1 MSNIWTQGHRI
12 KVIVGHYGSGK
23 TEISLAA
30 AISAHAAGAPSAVVD
45 LDIVNPFFRSAEQ
58 SHILKESG
66 VELLAPN
73 FALTAADIPIL
84 GAEILSVFER
94 PDLRVFF
101 DVGGDDAGA
110 AALGRFWPHFQRCG
124 YEMMLVVNPM
134 RPRTGTVEGAREMM
148 ERIEYRSRLKVT
160 HLIDNT
166 NLADET
172 TPETLSEGRAMMD
185 RLSQETGLPIFC
197 RARTLPEE
205 GAFQIQRRLKLE
217 WL

>member
-1 MSNIWTQGHRI
+1 MNNIWTRGHRI

-23 TEISLAA
+23 TEIALAA
-30 AISAHAAGAPSAVVD
+30 AISARNAGSASAVVD

-58 SHILKESG
+58 SRALKEAG
-66 VELLAPN
+66 VELFAPDY
-73 FALTAADIPIL
+73 ALTAADIPIL

-110 AALGRFWPHFQRCG
+110 AALGRFRPHFERCG
-124 YEMMLVVNPM
+124 YEMLVVVNPM
-134 RPRTGTVEGAREMM
+134 RPRTGTVEGAREML
-148 ERIEYRSRLKVT
+148 ERIEYRSRLKAT

-166 NLADET
+166 NMADET
-172 TPETLSEGRAMMD
+172 TPDILAEGRAVVD
-185 RLSQETGLPIFC
+185 RLSLETGLPIYC

-205 GAFQIQRRLKLE
+205 GAFQIQRRLKPE